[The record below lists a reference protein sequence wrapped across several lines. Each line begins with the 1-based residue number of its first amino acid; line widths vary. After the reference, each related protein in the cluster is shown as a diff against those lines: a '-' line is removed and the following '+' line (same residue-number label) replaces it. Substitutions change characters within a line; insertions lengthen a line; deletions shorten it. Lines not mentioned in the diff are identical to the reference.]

1 MALNK
6 SSVTHF
12 GCGWVVEV
20 DIVWAD
26 NIWLRE
32 MHQPKALGEIWISQ
46 TQQLHQDSSKITQS
60 LNFFVRLNEFV
71 IP

>member
-6 SSVTHF
+6 SSVTYF
-12 GCGWVVEV
+12 GRDVWGLGRLRVWVG
-20 DIVWAD
+20 D
-26 NIWLRE
+26 NICGSGNASLE
-32 MHQPKALGEIWISQ
+32 VEEIEI
-46 TQQLHQDSSKITQS
+46 QQLHQDSSKITQS